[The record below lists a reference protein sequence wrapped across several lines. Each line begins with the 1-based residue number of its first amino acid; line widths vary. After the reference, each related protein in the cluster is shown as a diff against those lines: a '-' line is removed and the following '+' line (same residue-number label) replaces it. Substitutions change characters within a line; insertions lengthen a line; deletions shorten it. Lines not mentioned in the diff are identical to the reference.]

1 MPDPVSI
8 TAFLLTGANIVG
20 TEVVKEATK
29 DAYRALKGKIGE
41 LFGQRAS
48 KALTKA
54 EDPATCDEGREEL
67 EHYVGPEL
75 EADEAIQLQPFIE
88 ALLRAIKED
97 ASATRIA
104 QTRVGLDIEA
114 GGNALIRDI
123 QDAVD
128 VAVKV
133 RAKKD
138 VTIEGIR
145 MSTGIAPGK

>member
-1 MPDPVSI
+1 MSDPVSI
-8 TAFLLTGANIVG
+8 TALLLAGANIVG
-20 TEVVKEATK
+20 TEVVKETTK
-29 DAYRALKGKIGE
+29 DAYRALKSKIGE
-41 LFGQRAS
+41 VFGQRAS

-54 EDPATCDEGREEL
+54 EDAATCDEGRDEL
-67 EHYVGPEL
+67 EHYVGPKL

-88 ALLRAIKED
+88 AFLRAIKED
-97 ASATRIA
+97 ALASQIV
-104 QTRVGLDIEA
+104 QTRVGLDVEA

-123 QDAVD
+123 ENAVD